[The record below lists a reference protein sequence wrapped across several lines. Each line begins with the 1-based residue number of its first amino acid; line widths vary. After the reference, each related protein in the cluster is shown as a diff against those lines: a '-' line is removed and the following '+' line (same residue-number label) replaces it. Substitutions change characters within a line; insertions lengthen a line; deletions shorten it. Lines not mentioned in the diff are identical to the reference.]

1 MSRMTRSPLY
11 RAWLGMR
18 RWCGLIRGATPQ
30 QRSYY
35 QGVAVC
41 REWRD
46 SYGDFARWAI
56 AHSYQPGLVIARVDK
71 RGDYCPENCVV
82 VTKAKANDM
91 RSVVRRLPD
100 GRTARDVVG
109 PHAAYLEHDRAARR
123 MFEANWDP
131 DSARVLPPLSLSES
145 GLTCY
150 YSENSGLRHA
160 PNTTIERRIA

>member
-1 MSRMTRSPLY
+1 MSRKTRTPLY
-11 RAWLGMR
+11 RAWINMR
-18 RWCGLIRGATPQ
+18 RWCGYIGSATPK
-30 QRSYY
+30 QRAYY
-35 QGVAVC
+35 QGIAVC

-46 SYGDFARWAI
+46 GYGDFAQWAL
-56 AHSYQPGLVIARVDK
+56 AHNYQPGLVIARVDK
-71 RGDYCPENCVV
+71 KGDYCPGNCMV

-91 RSVVRRLPD
+91 RSVVRRLSD

-109 PHAAYLEHDRAARR
+109 PHATYLEHVRAARR

-145 GLTCY
+145 GLTSY